1 MQLFFDDAAV
11 QTKTHD
17 GCGTEAEVEGKYLRE
32 YNLGHGEPE
41 FTPCLVRTLVIGYCD
56 YLGTSPEIDQSVIL
70 PELLRHYPA
79 GSPAGAEAK

>member
-1 MQLFFDDAAV
+1 MQLFFDNAAV

-41 FTPCLVRTLVIGYCD
+41 FTPCLVLWLLDIVT
-56 YLGTSPEIDQSVIL
+56 TSGQVQRST
-70 PELLRHYPA
+70 
-79 GSPAGAEAK
+79 GA